1 LAADKEYFHPS
12 TTIFCNFAFCEM
24 KIFIDWN
31 ISHMVVFEENLL
43 KYGSIKI
50 VELRI
55 FRE

>member
-1 LAADKEYFHPS
+1 
-12 TTIFCNFAFCEM
+12 M